1 MGTGFAQRSLSGG
14 IGIGMSSPFCILI
27 VAGGTGARM
36 KSDIPKQ
43 FMEIKGIPI
52 IIRSIQAFLNVD
64 PHFNIVISLHPQYFE
79 WLQAALVK
87 FNINTKQIT
96 VTAGGTTRAESVVN
110 GITSIPET
118 FTHVAI
124 HDAARPLVSKATIV
138 RCLEASL
145 LKGNAVPCM
154 DIIDSLRKI
163 SNNFNH
169 SVNRNEYKQ
178 VQTPQCFKR
187 SEILT
192 AYRETTLTHFTD
204 DATVIESCGHQIN
217 LVEGNIENIKITS
230 PIDLKIASLLCPI

>member
-87 FNINTKQIT
+87 FNINKI
-96 VTAGGTTRAESVVN
+96 GRA
-110 GITSIPET
+110 
-118 FTHVAI
+118 HV
-124 HDAARPLVSKATIV
+124 
-138 RCLEASL
+138 
-145 LKGNAVPCM
+145 
-154 DIIDSLRKI
+154 
-163 SNNFNH
+163 
-169 SVNRNEYKQ
+169 
-178 VQTPQCFKR
+178 
-187 SEILT
+187 
-192 AYRETTLTHFTD
+192 
-204 DATVIESCGHQIN
+204 
-217 LVEGNIENIKITS
+217 
-230 PIDLKIASLLCPI
+230 